1 VLVSNTTVFLSTI
14 DRAHTVHRY
23 LYEHKRALDVIIV
36 DEAGAVPE
44 WKMPTL
50 AVCGGGG
57 HGGGGNDRRGGPE
70 LIILV
75 GDQKQL
81 PPFSHNRDETPPMS
95 VLEKMAKALHKGS
108 VKMLQTQY
116 RMPPEICNFI
126 SDRFYDRALTTAEH
140 KLKRV
145 SQDFRRSNAL
155 EWIDYTHGRE
165 SQEGTSKYN
174 ETELDIIVDLLS
186 SRTELASKRLSAAS
200 EKVMVITFYAAQAR
214 RLQDRLQ
221 QASRP
226 DVLVMTVD
234 SAQGSET
241 DYVILSC
248 VRCNGGHDIGRFVAD
263 DRRVNVAMSR
273 ARKQLIV
280 VGSSKTLV
288 RRQQYGADLW
298 SAFKKHTAAAGITTV
313 WGDNAIKVAS
323 SASSISSMSTQDRGG
338 EGREERYAGYK
349 VKLCRKWTVDT
360 GCPFGVRCTFAHG
373 EDELRC
379 HDWTQHNHC
388 FRGGHCRFRHYTEDP
403 VAAAKALNA
412 MQGCV
417 REREVVKPIDS
428 KSILAQNVAA
438 LLAAAP
444 ERCIAGTQFKQVY
457 AARFGVELDLQG
469 GKLKDLL
476 YRLEA
481 GGSCVVEQRPQPRG
495 PPNLFVRA
503 RRAAS

>member
-1 VLVSNTTVFLSTI
+1 V
-14 DRAHTVHRY
+14 
-23 LYEHKRALDVIIV
+23 
-36 DEAGAVPE
+36 
-44 WKMPTL
+44 
-50 AVCGGGG
+50 
-57 HGGGGNDRRGGPE
+57 
-70 LIILV
+70 
-75 GDQKQL
+75 
-81 PPFSHNRDETPPMS
+81 S
-95 VLEKMAKALHKGS
+95 VLEKMAKALPKGS

-116 RMPPEICNFI
+116 RMPREICQFI
-126 SDRFYDRALTTAEH
+126 SDRFYDGALTTAEH
-140 KLKRV
+140 KRERV
-145 SQDFRRSNAL
+145 SQDCRPL

-174 ETELDIIVDLLS
+174 EMELDIIDRLL
-186 SRTELASKRLSAAS
+186 SRTELTSERLSAAS
-200 EKVMVITFYAAQAR
+200 EKVSVITFYAAQAR

-221 QASRP
+221 ATRP

-288 RRQQYGADLW
+288 RRQQYGDLW

-338 EGREERYAGYK
+338 GGREERYAGYK
-349 VKLCRKWTVDT
+349 VKLCREWTVDK
-360 GCPFGVRCTFAHG
+360 GCPFGVRCKFAHG

-379 HDWTQHNHC
+379 
-388 FRGGHCRFRHYTEDP
+388 R
-403 VAAAKALNA
+403 
-412 MQGCV
+412 
-417 REREVVKPIDS
+417 VKPIDS
-428 KSILAQNVAA
+428 KSALAQNVAA

-444 ERCIAGTQFKQVY
+444 ERCVAGTQFKQVY
-457 AARFGVELDLQG
+457 ADRFGVELDLQG

>member
-1 VLVSNTTVFLSTI
+1 MQRLAEAWRAHKQSEIVRNATVFLATI
-14 DRAHTVHRY
+14 DRAYTVHQL
-23 LYEHKRALDVIIV
+23 LYECKRALDVIIV

-57 HGGGGNDRRGGPE
+57 NDGRVGPE

-81 PPFSHNRDETPPMS
+81 PPFSHNRDEDPPVS
-95 VLEKMAKALHKGS
+95 VLEKMAKALPKGS

-116 RMPPEICNFI
+116 RMPPEICKFI
-126 SDRFYDRALTTAEH
+126 SDRFYDGALTTAEH
-140 KLKRV
+140 KLERV
-145 SQDFRRSNAL
+145 SQDCRAL

-174 ETELDIIVDLLS
+174 ETELDIIVGLLT
-186 SRTELASKRLSAAS
+186 RTELASERLSAAS

-214 RLQDRLQ
+214 RLEDRLQ
-221 QASRP
+221 ATRP
-226 DVLVMTVD
+226 DVSVMTVD

-288 RRQQYGADLW
+288 RRQQYGDLW
-298 SAFKKHTAAAGITTV
+298 SAFKKHTDAAGITTV

-338 EGREERYAGYK
+338 GGREERYAGYK
-349 VKLCRKWTVDT
+349 VKLCRKWTVDK
-360 GCPFGVRCTFAHG
+360 GCPFGVRCKFAHG

-379 HDWTQHNHC
+379 Q
-388 FRGGHCRFRHYTEDP
+388 
-403 VAAAKALNA
+403 
-412 MQGCV
+412 
-417 REREVVKPIDS
+417 VKPIDS
-428 KSILAQNVAA
+428 KSVLAQNVAA

-457 AARFGVELDLQG
+457 ADCFGVELDLQG